1 MNRTVHIGLG
11 SNLGD
16 REHNLLDAIDALRR
30 IDEARIAAVSSLYDT
45 APVGP
50 AQPRFLNA
58 VVELD
63 CGLTPQALLGILKQI
78 ERDLGR
84 EPGAEWGPRKIDLD
98 ILLWGDLIVA
108 EPTLQVPHLFL
119 HERRFALEPLAE
131 LAPDVRHPVLEVSV
145 REMLLRVAAQD
156 VVRHAS
162 PEWRAEPSNTSPP

>member
-30 IDEARIAAVSSLYDT
+30 IDKARITAVSSLYDT

-58 VVELD
+58 VVELECD
-63 CGLTPQALLGILKQI
+63 LTPQALLGILKQI

-84 EPGAEWGPRKIDLD
+84 QPGGEWGPRKIDLD
-98 ILLWGDLIVA
+98 ILLWGDLVVA
-108 EPTLQVPHLFL
+108 EPMLQVPHVLL

-131 LAPDVRHPVLEVSV
+131 LAPDARHPILEVSV
-145 REMLLRVAAQD
+145 REMLERVATQD

-162 PEWRAEPSNTSPP
+162 PEWRAEPSHTSPP